1 MSDTKDLQV
10 ILDRIKNS
18 YSVEDY
24 EVINNC
30 YQYAK
35 DIFKDQMR
43 NDYETEIEHALN
55 VINILLDLN
64 VDYITIAATFFHE
77 IICDTNVDID
87 EIYERFGDEIG
98 KITES
103 INAINN
109 LSLEINDDDSV
120 IYLRKVLVG
129 LASDP
134 RVIFIKLADRL
145 HNMRHNWKIIDEEK
159 KIKVKETEKVLIP
172 IAHRLGINGIKS
184 ELEDLCLYYNR
195 PEDYHEIEANL
206 DANRDELKEI
216 LLNMQNSLS
225 YLLDEAN
232 IKHEIKS
239 RVKSIHSI
247 YDKIHNKGKSWKDIY
262 DILALRI
269 FVNSATECYTVLGLI
284 HANYR
289 PVPNRFKDYIAN
301 PKENMYQSLH
311 TTVFG
316 EKGRFFEI
324 QIRTYEMDEIA
335 EKGIASHWSYKE
347 HGTIKAQNY
356 MEQKLEIFRDL
367 IENNM
372 DSDETD
378 NDENYINEILNENIY
393 VFTPKGDVVELPY
406 GSTPID
412 FAYRIHSK
420 IGDTMIGAIVNDEMV
435 PIDYKLENNDI
446 VSIKTNASSTP
457 SADWLNIVK
466 STQARNKIKAY
477 FNQKTKDEYI
487 ERGRE
492 MLDKEA
498 RKKGISLNTIISGE
512 ILDRILKS
520 LKLTDVN
527 DIYLNVGSLRYT
539 PNYIL
544 SFADENKNNQYD
556 ILLSKIS
563 NYQNR
568 RVISNCP
575 VSVDGLDNI
584 KISLAKC
591 CNPIYGDDIVGF
603 VTLNQGLTVHRAD
616 CPNIINKERL
626 VNVSWNNNNS
636 DFTVQLKINTLPN
649 KNYLIDLITIVSAN
663 NLNVI
668 KIDSSSTTDL
678 NTYYLTIKL
687 KNNEELKHLIIQ
699 LENKPFITSV
709 TRGA

>member
-1 MSDTKDLQV
+1 MSEMKNSND
-10 ILDRIKNS
+10 IINRIKNNFIEEE
-18 YSVEDY
+18 YK
-24 EVINNC
+24 VINDC
-30 YQYAK
+30 YLYAQN
-35 DIFKDQMR
+35 IFKDQMI
-43 NDYETEIEHALN
+43 NDHESQVDHALQ
-55 VINILLDLN
+55 VIDILLDLN

-77 IICDTNVDID
+77 IINDANADID
-87 EIYERFGDEIG
+87 DIKEKFGDEIA

-109 LSLEINDDDSV
+109 LSLTINDEDSV

-145 HNMRHNWKIIDEEK
+145 HNMRHNWKVIDDAK
-159 KIKVKETEKVLIP
+159 KVKIKETEKVLIP

-184 ELEDLCLYYNR
+184 ELEDLCLLYNS
-195 PEDYHEIEANL
+195 PEEYHEIEANL
-206 DANRDELKEI
+206 EANRDELKEI
-216 LLNMQNSLS
+216 LINMQNSLS
-225 YLLDEAN
+225 DLLDDAN

-247 YDKIHNKGKSWKDIY
+247 HDKIHNKGKSWSDIY

-269 FVNSATECYTVLGLI
+269 FVNSTNECYTVLGLI
-284 HANYR
+284 HANFR

-378 NDENYINEILNENIY
+378 NDETYINEILNENIY

-420 IGDTMIGAIVNDEMV
+420 IGDTMIGAIVNDEIV

-477 FNQKTKDEYI
+477 FNQKTKEEYI
-487 ERGRE
+487 ERGHE

-498 RKKGISLNTIISGE
+498 HKKGVSLNNILSGD
-512 ILDRILKS
+512 ILERILKA
-520 LKLTDVN
+520 LKLNEID

-544 SFADENKNNQYD
+544 SFTDENKNNQYD
-556 ILLSKIS
+556 VLLNKIS

-568 RVISNCP
+568 KVINHCP
-575 VSVDGLDNI
+575 VKVDGLDNV

-591 CNPIYGDDIVGF
+591 CNPIYGDDIIGF
-603 VTLNQGLTVHRAD
+603 ITLNQGLTVHRSD
-616 CPNIINKERL
+616 CPNVSDKERL
-626 VNVSWNNNNS
+626 VNVSWNESENEFLVN
-636 DFTVQLKINTLPN
+636 LKIETLAN
-649 KNYLIDLITIVSAN
+649 KNYLIDLITIVSSN

-668 KIDSSSTTDL
+668 KIDTSSSIEA
-678 NTYYLTIKL
+678 NNYYLTIKL

-699 LENKPFITSV
+699 LENKPFITKVS
-709 TRGA
+709 RGL

>member
-1 MSDTKDLQV
+1 MSLKLSSNEILNKINNSFPENEAKIINDCYLYAKEVFGDQKINLYETELDHALQV
-10 ILDRIKNS
+10 ID
-18 YSVEDY
+18 
-24 EVINNC
+24 
-30 YQYAK
+30 
-35 DIFKDQMR
+35 
-43 NDYETEIEHALN
+43 
-55 VINILLDLN
+55 ILLDLN

-77 IICDTNVDID
+77 IINDTDVNAEAITNQ
-87 EIYERFGDEIG
+87 FGDEIG
-98 KITES
+98 KIADS
-103 INAINN
+103 INAINR
-109 LSLEINDDDSV
+109 LSLDTADESSV

-145 HNMRHNWKIIDEEK
+145 HNMRHNWNLKDPQK
-159 KIKVKETEKVLIP
+159 KPKVIETEKVLIP

-184 ELEDLCLYYNR
+184 ELEDLCLLYNK
-195 PEDYHEIEANL
+195 PDDYKMIETKL
-206 DANRDELKEI
+206 SDTREELKEI
-216 LLNMQNSLS
+216 LLDMQNKLS
-225 YLLDEAN
+225 YLLDEAG

-247 YDKIHNKGKSWKDIY
+247 YDKIHNKGKKWEDIY
-262 DILALRI
+262 DVLALRI
-269 FVNSATECYTVLGLI
+269 FVNSANECYSVVGLI

-289 PVPNRFKDYIAN
+289 PVPNRFKDYIAS

-316 EKGRFFEI
+316 EKGHFFEI

-372 DSDETD
+372 DEEEAD
-378 NDENYINEILNENIY
+378 NDSNYINEILNENIY

-406 GSTPID
+406 GATPID

-420 IGDTMIGAIVNDEMV
+420 IGDTMVGAIVNDEIV

-466 STQARNKIKAY
+466 STQAKNKIKAY
-477 FNQKTKDEYI
+477 FNQKTKEEYI

-492 MLDKEA
+492 LLDKEC
-498 RKKGISLNTIISGE
+498 RKKQVSLSELTSSPII
-512 ILDRILKS
+512 DRILSS
-520 LKLTDVN
+520 LKLSDLN
-527 DIYLNVGSLRYT
+527 ELYLNIGSLRYT
-539 PNYIL
+539 TNYII
-544 SFADENKNNQYD
+544 SFMDDKKDDQYD

-563 NYQNR
+563 SYQNR
-568 RVISNCP
+568 KIIHNSPIKVE
-575 VSVDGLDNI
+575 GMDNI
-584 KISLAKC
+584 KITLAKC
-591 CNPIYGDDIVGF
+591 CNPIYGDPIVGF
-603 VTLNQGLTVHRAD
+603 VTLNQGLTVHCKD
-616 CPNIINKERL
+616 CPNIADKDRL
-626 VNVSWNNNNS
+626 IDVSWNDYDNEFS
-636 DFTVQLKINTLPN
+636 VDLKIVTLNN
-649 KNYLIDLITIVSAN
+649 KNYLIDLVTIVSTC

-668 KIDSSSTTDL
+668 KVDTTSIDDK
-678 NTYYLTIKL
+678 NIYYLTIKL
-687 KNNEELKHLIIQ
+687 KNNEELKHLIVT
-699 LENKPFITSV
+699 LENKPYVVNVS
-709 TRGA
+709 RG